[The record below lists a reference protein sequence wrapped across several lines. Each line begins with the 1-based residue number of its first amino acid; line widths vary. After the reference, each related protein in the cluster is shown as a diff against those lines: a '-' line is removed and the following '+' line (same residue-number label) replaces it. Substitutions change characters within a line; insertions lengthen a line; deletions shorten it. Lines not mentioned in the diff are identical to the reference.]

1 MDEDEFFA
9 QHPMRP
15 WTLSDFENAH
25 REGTALAHALW
36 LGNKLWG
43 DIERMTR
50 QLIANSPEIPT
61 GLGLRELRTLERML
75 VRFGGSWPATPGI
88 PKDSRIII
96 GGLSYTMWEA
106 RYEIVR
112 RAIEFLERR

>member
-1 MDEDEFFA
+1 MNEHEFFA

-15 WTLSDFENAH
+15 WKRSDFQNA
-25 REGTALAHALW
+25 GASAPALW
-36 LGNKLWG
+36 LCARLWG
-43 DIERMTR
+43 DVERMTR
-50 QLIANSPEIPT
+50 QLLANSPEIPA

-75 VRFGGSWPATPGI
+75 VHFGDGWPATPGI
-88 PKDSRIII
+88 PKDSRIVI

-112 RAIEFLERR
+112 RAIEFLERG

>member
-1 MDEDEFFA
+1 MNEQEFFA

-15 WTLSDFENAH
+15 WKRSDFENALPS
-25 REGTALAHALW
+25 APAFW
-36 LGNKLWG
+36 LCAKLWG
-43 DIERMTR
+43 DVGRMTR
-50 QLIANSPEIPT
+50 QLLANSPEIPR
-61 GLGLRELRTLERML
+61 GLGLPELRMLERML

-88 PKDSRIII
+88 PKDSTIVI
-96 GGLSYTMWEA
+96 GGLCYTVWQA